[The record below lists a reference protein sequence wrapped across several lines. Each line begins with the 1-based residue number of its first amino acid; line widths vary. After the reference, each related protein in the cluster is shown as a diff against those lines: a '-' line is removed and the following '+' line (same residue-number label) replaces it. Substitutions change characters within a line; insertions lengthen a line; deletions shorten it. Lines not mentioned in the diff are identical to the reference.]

1 MSIKIDELVDLEG
14 LNGVRFTLT
23 LSRGELALPS
33 DDAGG
38 ITTWEPGY
46 RKQVYIEEMLHHIV
60 LNHGHQLRGAIF
72 EPLMEGML
80 EPGEDVID
88 PALVQE
94 LRESFEDA
102 LLARLARVAA

>member
-1 MSIKIDELVDLEG
+1 
-14 LNGVRFTLT
+14 
-23 LSRGELALPS
+23 
-33 DDAGG
+33 
-38 ITTWEPGY
+38 
-46 RKQVYIEEMLHHIV
+46 
-60 LNHGHQLRGAIF
+60 
-72 EPLMEGML
+72 MEGML